1 MTRRTFVPV
10 FVALFALAL
19 AMLCTST
26 TVASAQQNP
35 NCCFYTVEIRGVPP
49 QCFRICLQTWWE
61 CPSGERFITDTCYTN
76 DGIYIDTI
84 GNPPLPPCPRACRLV
99 RISLDGITFIGP
111 GETRQV
117 IIGNCCYLVSFGFD
131 ANGCIYIRITRC

>member
-10 FVALFALAL
+10 FVAIFALAL

-35 NCCFYTVEIRGVPP
+35 NCCTYTVEIRGVPP
-49 QCFRICLQTWWE
+49 DCFRICLWTWWS
-61 CPSGERFITDTCYTN
+61 CPSGIQDTTTKCYPN
-76 DGIYIDTI
+76 DGIYSDTI
-84 GNPPLPPCPRACRLV
+84 RNPCPPACKLV
-99 RISLDGITFIGP
+99 GISLDGINFILP
-111 GETRQV
+111 GETRRV
-117 IIGNCCYLVSFGFD
+117 IIGNCCYLVNFGFD